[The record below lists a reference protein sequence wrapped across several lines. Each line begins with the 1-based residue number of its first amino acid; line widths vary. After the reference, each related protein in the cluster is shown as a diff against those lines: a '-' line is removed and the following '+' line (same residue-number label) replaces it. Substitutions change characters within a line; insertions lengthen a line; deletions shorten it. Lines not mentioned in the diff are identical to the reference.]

1 MSTYYRHR
9 RTEQTKVPYS
19 FRCEQCMQE
28 SGLMLAKIAGMEVTM
43 SSNYNVL
50 TQAQDEKLKQKA
62 HKNLVKRI
70 QEVHKDAV
78 EKEIIASDFKDE
90 CPHCHKPQSWG
101 ISGMKKTMFNT
112 ARVWM
117 ILGIFMAVFFYVS
130 YLIESDDIAR
140 IGAVISIGVGV
151 LAAVCSILI
160 NMIKISIKSKKTSSS
175 VQKMLP
181 VIDWDGV
188 RYLLEEAT
196 K

>member
-9 RTEQTKVPYS
+9 RTEQTKIPYS

-28 SGLMLAKIAGMEVTM
+28 SGPLLAKIVGMEATM
-43 SSNYNVL
+43 SSSFSAL
-50 TQAQDEKLKQKA
+50 TQAQDEKLKARA

-70 QEVHKDAV
+70 QEIHKDAV

-101 ISGMKKTMFNT
+101 LTGMKNTMFNT
-112 ARVWM
+112 AKVWLF
-117 ILGIFMAVFFYVS
+117 LGIFVAVFFYVF
-130 YLIESDDIAR
+130 YLIEADAMAR
-140 IGAVISIGVGV
+140 TGAVIAIGAGV
-151 LAAVCSILI
+151 LAAVCSVLI
-160 NMIKISIKSKKTSSS
+160 NMIKISVKSKKTSSS

-181 VIDWDGV
+181 VIDWSGV
-188 RYLLEEAT
+188 RYLLEESP

>member
-1 MSTYYRHR
+1 
-9 RTEQTKVPYS
+9 
-19 FRCEQCMQE
+19 
-28 SGLMLAKIAGMEVTM
+28 MLAKIAGMEVTM

-50 TQAQDEKLKQKA
+50 TQAQDEKLKRKA

-117 ILGIFMAVFFYVS
+117 ILGIFMAVFFYVF